1 MVSKPQSRFDSLT
14 ESLNDLGTPLLEAG
28 REIWLAGLGAFAMA
42 RQEGGK
48 VAEQGMKMFDK
59 LVLEGEQFE
68 RKAGK
73 AARKEAREATEQ
85 LAKAAR
91 KTARTLKQGPATF
104 HLLPRDEDWVVR
116 SEGSDEDLSWHET
129 KESAVEAGR
138 GIARAHEPSRLVI
151 HRADGTIQNSYS
163 YE

>member
-1 MVSKPQSRFDSLT
+1 MVSKPQSRFDALT
-14 ESLNDLGTPLLEAG
+14 ESLNDLGTPVLEAG
-28 REIWLAGLGAFAMA
+28 RDIWLAGLGALAMA

-48 VAEQGMKMFDK
+48 AAEQGVRVFDK
-59 LVLEGEQFE
+59 LVLEGEKFE
-68 RKAGK
+68 RKTGR

-85 LAKAAR
+85 VAKAAR
-91 KTARTLKQGPATF
+91 ETARSLKRGPATF

-116 SEGSDEDLSWHET
+116 SEGSDEDLSWHDT

-138 GIARAHEPSRLVI
+138 GIARAHEPSRLVV
-151 HRADGTIQNSYS
+151 HRADGTIQNSYT